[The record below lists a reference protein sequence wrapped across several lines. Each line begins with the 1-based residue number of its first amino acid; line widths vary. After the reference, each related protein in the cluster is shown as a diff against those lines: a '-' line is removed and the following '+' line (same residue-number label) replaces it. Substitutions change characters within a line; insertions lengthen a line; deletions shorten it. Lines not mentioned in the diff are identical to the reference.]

1 MDKKPLP
8 LVRLVQE
15 AQKGSLKSPRSI
27 VFYLLALV
35 YILSPLDIIPDTIL
49 AWDNWMMASCCW
61 LCSGILSASCARIAG
76 NKPWSRPLSSEN
88 VRFCHF
94 GLAKM

>member
-49 AWDNWMMASCCW
+49 
-61 LCSGILSASCARIAG
+61 
-76 NKPWSRPLSSEN
+76 
-88 VRFCHF
+88 
-94 GLAKM
+94 GLGQLDDGVVLLVVLWYIIRQLRQNRRK